1 MCVPVVAALAIAS
14 AVVGSAGQVMAGI
27 GQGQQARY
35 QASIAD
41 KNAQIANGQAQD
53 SILNTNLEAQRLRRD
68 QAQTAGQQQA
78 GMAANGIDLN
88 FGSAVDLQKDTAAR
102 GAEDAA
108 QLYKAGN
115 ERTKGF
121 EINAFNYRSQA
132 AADRAKASGAV
143 MTGIFGGV
151 SSALG
156 AASQAL
162 KKGK

>member
-1 MCVPVVAALAIAS
+1 MCLPLAPILAISA

-27 GQGQQARY
+27 GQGQQDRY

-78 GMAANGIDLN
+78 AMAANGVDLN
-88 FGSAVDLQKDTAAR
+88 FGSAVDIQKDTAAR

-108 QLYKAGN
+108 QLYKGDN
-115 ERTKGF
+115 SRTQGF

-132 AADRAKASGAV
+132 AADRAKAKGAV
-143 MTGIFGGV
+143 MNGIFGGV
-151 SSALG
+151 STALG
-156 AASQAL
+156 AASQIM
-162 KKGK
+162 KKS